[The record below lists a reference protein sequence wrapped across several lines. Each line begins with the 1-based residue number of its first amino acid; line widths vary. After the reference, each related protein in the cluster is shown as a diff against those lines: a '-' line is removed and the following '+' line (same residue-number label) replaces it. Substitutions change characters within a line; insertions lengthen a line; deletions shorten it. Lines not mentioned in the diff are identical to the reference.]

1 MQLEITY
8 ISPITLTI
16 SRRILRPKRPPPRSV
31 ATGTCHI
38 DLSWL
43 IYLHPQLLHHMGL
56 RPYDKPFEYR
66 YSKPTYYQGLLP
78 LDYYVT
84 KLTMPRRY
92 IASYVVPC
100 TWCPLTTYH
109 DKTFCRLVMS
119 PKNIVEEIVVVTKNV
134 SIETNFTS
142 IFRWCYVLS
151 GHRMIT
157 LTIWRVSAVN
167 TRRC

>member
-1 MQLEITY
+1 
-8 ISPITLTI
+8 
-16 SRRILRPKRPPPRSV
+16 
-31 ATGTCHI
+31 
-38 DLSWL
+38 
-43 IYLHPQLLHHMGL
+43 MGL
-56 RPYDKPFEYR
+56 RPYDKTFEYR

-92 IASYVVPC
+92 LASYVLPC
-100 TWCPLTTYH
+100 IWCPLTTYH

-134 SIETNFTS
+134 SIDTNFS
-142 IFRWCYVLS
+142 SNYRWCYAFS

-167 TRRC
+167 TRPC